1 MRRTIGLLY
10 NSADSGLKPDL
21 WARRSHAKP
30 SMAITPV
37 AFFAYNRP
45 DHAERALTALA
56 RCEAG
61 NRFEF
66 HFFADGA
73 KSAADTARV
82 EATRVR
88 LRAWA
93 PHFGARVVERNA
105 NAGLAHSIA
114 EGVSALCA
122 LHGRVVV
129 VEDDLVVSP
138 DFLRFMGDALDRYA
152 DEPRVMQVGG
162 CTLSPPAGVEA
173 DAFLLPIT
181 TSWGWGTWARA
192 WKKFEWS
199 PSDVADMKA
208 DAAWTQRFNFG
219 GAYAY
224 TDMLDA
230 RLAGRND
237 SWAILWWYA
246 VARQQGLVAYPARNL
261 VWNGG
266 FDGSG
271 VHCDTSDLFDVA
283 GLDGVAGRWLPET
296 VRFPEGLEV
305 DPAHSRALEDFFRKL
320 AGPASGTP
328 MVPGARA
335 RLGHAWR
342 TFQRAIR

>member
-1 MRRTIGLLY
+1 
-10 NSADSGLKPDL
+10 
-21 WARRSHAKP
+21 
-30 SMAITPV
+30 MATTPV

-45 DHAERALTALA
+45 RHAERALAALA

-61 NRFEF
+61 NQFEF

-73 KSAADTARV
+73 RSPADATQV
-82 EATRVR
+82 ELTRER

-93 PHFGARVVERNA
+93 PHFGARLTERPA
-105 NAGLAHSIA
+105 NSGLARSIA

-138 DFLRFMGDALDRYA
+138 DFLRFMRAALDRYA
-152 DEPRVMQVGG
+152 NEPRVMQVGG
-162 CTLSPPAGVEA
+162 CTLSPPTGLEA
-173 DAFLLPIT
+173 HAFLLPIT
-181 TSWGWGTWARA
+181 TSWGWGTWERA
-192 WKKFEWS
+192 WNKFEWN
-199 PSDVADMKA
+199 PSDVSKMKA
-208 DAAWTQRFNFG
+208 DVAWTQRFNFG

-246 VARQQGLVAYPARNL
+246 VARELGLVVYPARNL

-271 VHCDTSDLFDVA
+271 VHCDTSDLFDAV
-283 GLDGVAGRWLPET
+283 GLDGVAERWLPET
-296 VRFPEGLEV
+296 INFPKQLEV
-305 DPAHSRALEDFFRKL
+305 EPAHTRALEDYLRRL
-320 AGPASGTP
+320 STGPSRAPIAS
-328 MVPGARA
+328 GARA
-335 RLGHAWR
+335 RLSQVLR
-342 TFQRAIR
+342 TVQRAIR